1 VLQKKQGIS
10 PVFFREFIMNTL
22 ILLAALSSQITFK
35 TSQQENMTT
44 IIPQVTLAQSCD
56 CQIQI
61 VSVREGQGGQ
71 SSSRQQNTLFI
82 PANQT
87 IDLMRLSLNI
97 SAGDTVKIVVTVS
110 DGKSLHLSQQWSPA
124 ERSL

>member
-1 VLQKKQGIS
+1 
-10 PVFFREFIMNTL
+10 MNTL

-44 IIPQVTLAQSCD
+44 IIPQVTRRSRV
-56 CQIQI
+56 I
-61 VSVREGQGGQ
+61 VRFRLFPFGKGRGTKFVP
-71 SSSRQQNTLFI
+71 TAKYPFI

-97 SAGDTVKIVVTVS
+97 NAGDTVKSLSPFQTVNRFIYHS
-110 DGKSLHLSQQWSPA
+110 SGRQRNVRFNHS
-124 ERSL
+124 

>member
-1 VLQKKQGIS
+1 
-10 PVFFREFIMNTL
+10 MNTL

-35 TSQQENMTT
+35 TSQQGNMTT
-44 IIPQVTLAQSCD
+44 IMR
-56 CQIQI
+56 QI
-61 VSVREGQGGQ
+61 VSLRQGQGGQ

-82 PANQT
+82 PAYQT

-97 SAGDTVKIVVTVS
+97 DSGDKVNITVTVS

-124 ERSL
+124 GSAL

>member
-1 VLQKKQGIS
+1 
-10 PVFFREFIMNTL
+10 MNTL

-44 IIPQVTLAQSCD
+44 IIPQVTLTEPCN
-56 CQIQI
+56 CQVQI
-61 VSVREGQGGQ
+61 LSEREGQGGQ

-97 SAGDTVKIVVTVS
+97 DAGDTVKIVVTIT

-124 ERSL
+124 EKSL

>member
-1 VLQKKQGIS
+1 
-10 PVFFREFIMNTL
+10 MNTL

-56 CQIQI
+56 CQVQI
-61 VSVREGQGGQ
+61 VSLREGQGGQ

-82 PANQT
+82 PANQP
-87 IDLMRLSLNI
+87 IDLTRISLNI
-97 SAGDTVKIVVTVS
+97 RSGDAVKIIVTVS
-110 DGKSLHLSQQWSPA
+110 DGKSLHLSQQWNAPA
-124 ERSL
+124 STL

>member
-1 VLQKKQGIS
+1 
-10 PVFFREFIMNTL
+10 MNTL

-56 CQIQI
+56 CQVQI

-97 SAGDTVKIVVTVS
+97 NAGDTVKIVVTVS
-110 DGKSLHLSQQWSPA
+110 HNRK
-124 ERSL
+124 